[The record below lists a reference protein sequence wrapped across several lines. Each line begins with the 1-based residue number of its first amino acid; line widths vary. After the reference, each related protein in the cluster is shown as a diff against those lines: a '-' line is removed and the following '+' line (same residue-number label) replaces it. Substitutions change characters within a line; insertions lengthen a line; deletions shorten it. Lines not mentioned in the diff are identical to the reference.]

1 MSFMESQDAAM
12 FNLAGFTLNIE
23 ERASLFNSL
32 VIKKE
37 QEKLPNIYLWGK
49 VLGIQQDY
57 LLAQSV
63 SESLFDRKYYYTC
76 DSNNWFQLPEI
87 TPEEAKLAELAHG
100 RFYGDPSYEHTIPK
114 DYSDP
119 NSSETKLREE
129 KRLTALMSIINYQA
143 QIVPR
148 GAYYR
153 NLDHKIIKNPNFR
166 GLDTEDMKNIDS
178 FLHFRDG
185 FEVTSRTLS
194 ERIEKFDDTIDIFE
208 SIGNDEPKGAWA
220 VNAEQEGTATIVRS
234 LQWPGYTFVHSTSP
248 LSYASFYYGTGQ
260 KNHNIGFML

>member
-1 MSFMESQDAAM
+1 MS
-12 FNLAGFTLNIE
+12 TLFQKTILIQTAP
-23 ERASLFNSL
+23 RHRLF
-32 VIKKE
+32 
-37 QEKLPNIYLWGK
+37 
-49 VLGIQQDY
+49 
-57 LLAQSV
+57 
-63 SESLFDRKYYYTC
+63 
-76 DSNNWFQLPEI
+76 
-87 TPEEAKLAELAHG
+87 
-100 RFYGDPSYEHTIPK
+100 
-114 DYSDP
+114 
-119 NSSETKLREE
+119 
-129 KRLTALMSIINYQA
+129 
-143 QIVPR
+143 R

-153 NLDHKIIKNPNFR
+153 NLDHKIIKNPN
-166 GLDTEDMKNIDS
+166 
-178 FLHFRDG
+178 FRDG